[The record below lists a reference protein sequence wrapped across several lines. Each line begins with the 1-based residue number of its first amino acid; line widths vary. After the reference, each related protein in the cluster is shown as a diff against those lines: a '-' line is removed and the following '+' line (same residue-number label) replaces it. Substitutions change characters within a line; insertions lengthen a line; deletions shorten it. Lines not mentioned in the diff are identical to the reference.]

1 MTDSHQSA
9 PLSGPGDDAD
19 ANRRRISLALAAG
32 RTGVWSW
39 EPASGAIHWDSRIAS
54 IWGLV
59 ADEKPNAGAFIASV
73 HPEDRDVLQAALAK
87 GLSAGGLADDDDLE
101 FRITRFDDGR
111 ERWIAG
117 RGKAFFAPDG
127 TAIEIV
133 GTARDITDH
142 KLHDIHL
149 QMLLREITHRSKN
162 LLAIIQAMARQTVK
176 DSLTAEAFEQRLS
189 LRLRGLAASHELL
202 AAQDWHGAHLEELVK
217 GQLGPVLDQFSSRI
231 AFRGPSL
238 FLKPEAA
245 QNIGLAINELATNAV
260 RFGALSNAQ
269 GRIEIGWTVDP
280 LEDKARRLHLTWNE
294 LDGPTVAPPA
304 RQGFGHKVVERVA
317 ASALDGSVNL
327 TFAPTGL
334 QWSLHIPMAFV
345 LSGNPVTPAG
355 MPRFF

>member
-1 MTDSHQSA
+1 MA
-9 PLSGPGDDAD
+9 EPGLFPRLGETIDDDTATG
-19 ANRRRISLALAAG
+19 RRVSLALAAG

-39 EPASGAIHWDSRIAS
+39 QPASGAIHWDSRIAS

-59 ADEKPNAGAFIASV
+59 PGERPDAGAFLGSV
-73 HPEDRDVLQAALAK
+73 HPEDREALQAAYTSGLLASTL
-87 GLSAGGLADDDDLE
+87 GDNDLE

-117 RGKAFFAPDG
+117 RGQAFFAADG
-127 TAIEIV
+127 TAIEII

-142 KLHDIHL
+142 KLHDLHL

-176 DSLTAEAFEQRLS
+176 DSLTAQDFEQRLS
-189 LRLRGLAASHELL
+189 LRLRGLASSHELL
-202 AAQDWHGAHLEELVK
+202 AAQDWHGAHLEEVVK
-217 GQLGPVLDQFSSRI
+217 GQLGPVFDQFSSRI
-231 AFRGPSL
+231 AFRGPSV

-260 RFGALSNAQ
+260 RFGALSNDQ
-269 GRIEIGWTVDP
+269 GRIEIEWSVDP
-280 LEDKARRLHLTWNE
+280 LENAGRRLHLTWNE
-294 LDGPTVAPPA
+294 LGGPTVAPPA

-317 ASALDGSVNL
+317 ARALDGNVNL

-334 QWSLHIPMAFV
+334 QWALHIPTAFV
-345 LSGNPVTPAG
+345 LSGNPVSPPG